1 MKEIIAIIFTT
12 IFLSFSSHAGGGV
25 GGSSGGGGSNPTQP
39 FLTIQNQVIEDQ
51 EISLDSI
58 DNIEIDFKIEYPK
71 SKEEALILL
80 RNKKIQSIQL
90 IDGQIISY

>member
-58 DNIEIDFKIEYPK
+58 DSFKV
-71 SKEEALILL
+71 LI
-80 RNKKIQSIQL
+80 
-90 IDGQIISY
+90 